1 MGIKRKH
8 VFAGIVAIFLFL
20 IIWFISIA
28 LAYPP
33 VPPEDSNA
41 AALSRDELSPGFY
54 RIGNNWFKKNEFGI
68 YEMYIEGAPYD
79 RGVINGKLS
88 SELVKRQ
95 EDVFV
100 GQIEELVPNKT
111 YRGFLKYLIG
121 WFNRNLDENIPLE
134 FKHEI
139 FGVSL
144 SASENYGAIGT
155 PYQRLLN
162 YHAAHDIGHALQDK
176 NLVGCTSFA
185 AWNDKSDDGSLV
197 IGRNFDFYVGD
208 EFAQDKIVAFVAP
221 DSGYKFMTVTW
232 GGMTGVLSG
241 MNEKGLTVTINAA
254 KSDPPLGAAMPI
266 SLLAREILQYAST
279 IDEANAIAAQRKT
292 FVSES
297 LLIGS
302 ANENQAAI
310 IEKSPTKQ
318 GLFKSNQNYIICSN
332 HYQSEVFASDPLN
345 IQNKQESSSL
355 YRYERM
361 NQLIS
366 NFDRIGVKETATI
379 LRDKNG
385 LDDKVLGY
393 GNEKA
398 LNQLIA
404 HHSII
409 FKPALRQVWVS
420 SNPYVLGAYVAYDL
434 NNIFQLKGLDKDT
447 AVYERSLI
455 IPADPFISTQEFRNY
470 EAFKSLKKYL
480 KKQMSVK
487 ALVPTDSVAKMLQ
500 CNPLSYEAHWIAGD
514 CYKYLGKKEEAAARY
529 KEALSKEIPTLP
541 EKNKIEKLL
550 NTLYEN

>member
-1 MGIKRKH
+1 MGIKKRH
-8 VFAGIVAIFLFL
+8 VFTGIIAIFLFL
-20 IIWFISIA
+20 IIWFISVA

-33 VPPEDSNA
+33 VPPNTNVQSLQRE
-41 AALSRDELSPGFY
+41 ELSKGFY
-54 RIGNNWFKKNEFGI
+54 RIGNNWFKQNEYGI
-68 YEMYIEGAPYD
+68 YEMYVEGSPYD

-95 EDVFV
+95 EDIFV
-100 GQIEELVPNKT
+100 GQITELVPNKT

-134 FKHEI
+134 YKQEI
-139 FGVSL
+139 SGVSL
-144 SASENYGAIGT
+144 SASANYGAIGT
-155 PYQRLLN
+155 PYQRILN

-185 AWNDKSDDGSLV
+185 AWDAKSEDGGLV
-197 IGRNFDFYVGD
+197 VGRNFDFYVGD
-208 EFAQDKIVAFVAP
+208 EFAQDKIIAFIAP
-221 DSGYKFMTVTW
+221 DSGFKFMMVTW

-279 IDEANAIAAQRKT
+279 IDEADKIASKRKT

-297 LLIGS
+297 ILVAS
-302 ANENQAAI
+302 ANENKAAI
-310 IEKSPTKQ
+310 IEKSPNKQ
-318 GLFKSNQNYIICSN
+318 GLFKSNHNYIVCSN
-332 HYQSEVFASDPLN
+332 HYQSEAYADDPLN
-345 IQNKQESSSL
+345 IQNKKESSSL

-361 NQLIS
+361 NQLMS
-366 NFDRIGVKETATI
+366 KYPKIGVKETATI

-385 LDDKVLGY
+385 LNDAVLGY
-393 GNEKA
+393 GNERA
-398 LNQLIA
+398 MNQLIA

-409 FKPALRQVWVS
+409 FKPGLKQVWIS

-434 NNIFQLKGLDKDT
+434 NKIFQLKGLNKDT
-447 AVYERSLI
+447 AIYEKSFV

-470 EAFKSLKKYL
+470 ESYKSLKKFL
-480 KKQMSVK
+480 KKQMSIEASVEEDSIVK
-487 ALVPTDSVAKMLQ
+487 IVK
-500 CNPLSYEAHWIAGD
+500 CNPENYEAHWIAGD
-514 CYKYLGKKEEAAARY
+514 CYKYLKKRKEASAMY
-529 KEALSKEIPTLP
+529 KEALKKEIPTLI

-550 NTLYEN
+550 NTLYEK